1 MVTFIGRDEESA
13 RALLA
18 AQGVRF
24 LTVDSPEH
32 DEVLVEVL
40 GDLTQERGRVVAEPP
55 SDAAEAASGM
65 GAWHVNAVSEF
76 ETVLDGEGVVEF
88 VTDDGV
94 VSAHIGPGDVMVVEG
109 AEHRYRPLT
118 SQQWI
123 LRFAADDLG
132 ARETGRAAA
141 PWPIP

>member
-1 MVTFIGRDEESA
+1 MVHFIGRDEASA
-13 RALLA
+13 RELLA

-24 LTVDSPEH
+24 VRVDAPEH
-32 DEVLVEVL
+32 DAVLVEVL

-55 SDAAEAASGM
+55 ADAEDAATGM
-65 GAWHVNAVSEF
+65 GAWHVNAVHEF
-76 ETVLDGEGVVEF
+76 ETVVDGEGIVEF
-88 VTDDGV
+88 ITGDGV
-94 VSAHIGPGDVMVVEG
+94 VSAHIGPGDVMAVEG

-118 SQQWI
+118 AQAWI

-132 ARETGRAAA
+132 ARETGRPPG